1 MLPGKRPEHMSAFD
15 LTMIRTVMETG
26 EASPRKDA
34 GKPWTELWDG
44 PERVIFGHDAE
55 KGLQVGKGF
64 IGLDT
69 GCVYGG
75 KLRCVA
81 ASFPFVGTNYQSPIT
96 NHLYS

>member
-75 KLRCVA
+75 KLRYVA
-81 ASFPFVGTNYQSPIT
+81 VTFQR
-96 NHLYS
+96 HKLLYLYR